1 VSVRNEELLTVVSS
15 STVSVTTG
23 KKALLLQAVAC
34 PCLINLLLY
43 SGVDFM
49 TVVKGDAGTQRL
61 GEDTK
66 TVGLWG

>member
-1 VSVRNEELLTVVSS
+1 MVVSS

-23 KKALLLQAVAC
+23 KKALLQAVAC
-34 PCLINLLLY
+34 PCPINLLLY

-49 TVVKGDAGTQRL
+49 TVVKGEAGTQRL

-66 TVGLWG
+66 SVGLWG

>member
-1 VSVRNEELLTVVSS
+1 MVLSS

-23 KKALLLQAVAC
+23 KKALLQAVAC
-34 PCLINLLLY
+34 PCPINLLLC

-61 GEDTK
+61 GEHTES
-66 TVGLWG
+66 VGSWG